1 MIDWIVGILVLL
13 AVIAAGVPIAFA
25 MTAVALVGIIVQIG
39 TSPALSMLGQVFY
52 DNGMSYTLSVMPLFV
67 LMGNFVLKAGLAD
80 DMYAAANAW
89 LRHYRGGLAMATI
102 VACGGFSSVC
112 GSSLATAATMARV
125 SMPSMQAIEPSS
137 TWVTWDSM
145 ISADAPG

>member
-1 MIDWIVGILVLL
+1 MLDWITGIVALL
-13 AVIAAGVPIAFA
+13 ALIALGVPIAFA
-25 MTAVALVGIIVQIG
+25 MTIVALAGIAWLIG
-39 TSPALSMLGQVFY
+39 VAPAFSLLGQVFY

-112 GSSLATAATMARV
+112 GSSLATAATMARAA
-125 SMPSMQAIEPSS
+125 MPSLRRYGYS
-137 TWVTWDSM
+137 
-145 ISADAPG
+145 DALATAS